1 MGFINDL
8 LSLIFPR
15 NCEACS
21 NLLYEHEKFICNQ
34 CEINLSDSIK
44 NYQQQVNHVFAG
56 RVPVVHMLCKY
67 VFMKDGKTQKLLHA
81 IKYQGQKD
89 LAEYIGKLFA
99 SQFKEELSE
108 IDLIVPIPLHEKKLK
123 KRGFNQSACFA
134 HGIHNLSQI
143 SIDNQSLLR
152 AINTD
157 TQTKK
162 AKYERWQNVEGIF
175 LLHNPTFFENKHILL
190 VDDVITTGATIEAA
204 WLVFKDIKGIKVS
217 IGSIAYAAKN

>member
-21 NLLYEHEKFICNQ
+21 YLLYEHERFLCNQ
-34 CEINLSDSIK
+34 CEINLNGAIK
-44 NYQQQVNHVFAG
+44 NYQPQLDLVFAG
-56 RVPVVHMLCKY
+56 RVPVVHTLCKY

-81 IKYQGQKD
+81 IKYQGQKE

-99 SQFKEELSE
+99 NEFKQELSD
-108 IDLIVPIPLHEKKLK
+108 IDCIIPIPLHEKKLK
-123 KRGFNQSACFA
+123 KRGFNQSDSFA
-134 HGIHNLSQI
+134 QGIHNQSQLSI
-143 SIDNQSLLR
+143 ESAALTR

-175 LLHNPTFFENKHILL
+175 LLHNPTFFENKHVLL

-204 WLVFKDIKGIKVS
+204 WLALKNVKGIKISV
-217 IGSIAYAAKN
+217 GSIAYAAKT

>member
-21 NLLYEHEKFICNQ
+21 NLLFEHEKFICNQ
-34 CEINLSDSIK
+34 CEINLGGAI
-44 NYQQQVNHVFAG
+44 NHIQAQVNFVFAG
-56 RVPVVHMLCKY
+56 RVPAVYSLCKY
-67 VFMKDGKTQKLLHA
+67 VFLKDGKTQKLLHA

-89 LAEYIGKLFA
+89 LAEHIGKLFTE
-99 SQFKEELSE
+99 QYQEQLKE
-108 IDLIVPIPLHEKKLK
+108 IDCIIPIPLHEKKLK
-123 KRGFNQSACFA
+123 KRGFNQSVCFA
-134 HGIHNLSQI
+134 NGIHNLSQI
-143 SIDNQSLLR
+143 SIDSESLTRL
-152 AINTD
+152 INTD

-162 AKYERWQNVEGIF
+162 AKYERWENVEGIF
-175 LLHNPTFFENKHILL
+175 LLHNPTRFENKHILL

-204 WLVFKDIKGIKVS
+204 WQVFKNIKGIKVS

>member
-1 MGFINDL
+1 
-8 LSLIFPR
+8 
-15 NCEACS
+15 
-21 NLLYEHEKFICNQ
+21 
-34 CEINLSDSIK
+34 
-44 NYQQQVNHVFAG
+44 
-56 RVPVVHMLCKY
+56 
-67 VFMKDGKTQKLLHA
+67 MKDGKTQKLLHA

-99 SQFKEELSE
+99 AQFKEELSE

-204 WLVFKDIKGIKVS
+204 WLVFKDIKGIKIS